1 MLGRSYQS
9 ARKIIPF
16 GKNKIGKN
24 ESICIDEVI
33 SFLTVQDLLNLKET
47 NKKLRDYLLSNA
59 LAVAAI
65 DEILKWAGRR
75 LKVRTSTF
83 LDYNQP
89 ALGVFFKVPKYPLHR
104 VLPFLI
110 NELDKA
116 VNLNKDET
124 PWKFFLLRSRQDI
137 LLLHQGKVMQQWGGM
152 FINRDSCD
160 SFLLELP
167 IKVDNFN
174 QSTKINAQLR
184 DCFTSLKPGYNP
196 WLVESYV
203 RKAEYNYRVRKVGGA
218 LKVASLALVVI
229 LPLALYAPGL
239 LEGSSNLILLITV
252 PLMAFLLTHLLVLQK
267 TARPAS
273 YHISG
278 TCREESENAYQKD
291 AIRHRQEQIEQ
302 VLIPVREKLK
312 VLHEQYPRNYE
323 MDDGNVVPLFSSAS
337 SSSSS
342 SHLFFNRSPSP
353 SLSTTT
359 SVEIEI
365 EPYTGSVDPEALNAK
380 LLDRS
385 FSPG

>member
-116 VNLNKDET
+116 VNL
-124 PWKFFLLRSRQDI
+124 
-137 LLLHQGKVMQQWGGM
+137 
-152 FINRDSCD
+152 
-160 SFLLELP
+160 
-167 IKVDNFN
+167 
-174 QSTKINAQLR
+174 
-184 DCFTSLKPGYNP
+184 
-196 WLVESYV
+196 
-203 RKAEYNYRVRKVGGA
+203 
-218 LKVASLALVVI
+218 
-229 LPLALYAPGL
+229 
-239 LEGSSNLILLITV
+239 
-252 PLMAFLLTHLLVLQK
+252 
-267 TARPAS
+267 
-273 YHISG
+273 
-278 TCREESENAYQKD
+278 
-291 AIRHRQEQIEQ
+291 
-302 VLIPVREKLK
+302 
-312 VLHEQYPRNYE
+312 
-323 MDDGNVVPLFSSAS
+323 
-337 SSSSS
+337 
-342 SHLFFNRSPSP
+342 
-353 SLSTTT
+353 
-359 SVEIEI
+359 
-365 EPYTGSVDPEALNAK
+365 
-380 LLDRS
+380 
-385 FSPG
+385 